1 MKFSASEQNFVVT
14 ECEDSDLLDLLVEA
28 SSDDDITIDTA
39 DKTEKEEVPKK
50 SDAPDNNSADDET
63 VTESKLS
70 LNDIFS
76 FKNFVSEMVE
86 SEGGNATKKETI
98 KDLSDDV
105 DDVEDR
111 YDDAKKK
118 LVRGFYS
125 DDEFDD
131 VTDDHQKKL
140 SELKDKIN
148 KLK

>member
-28 SSDDDITIDTA
+28 SSDDDIDTSTA
-39 DKTEKEEVPKK
+39 DETEKEKTPKK
-50 SDAPDNNSADDET
+50 SEVPDDDGPI
-63 VTESKLS
+63 TESKLS

-86 SEGGNATKKETI
+86 SENDNKTKKENL

>member
-28 SSDDDITIDTA
+28 SSDDDIDTSTA
-39 DKTEKEEVPKK
+39 DETEKEKTPKK
-50 SDAPDNNSADDET
+50 SEVPDDEPI
-63 VTESKLS
+63 TESKLS

-86 SEGGNATKKETI
+86 SENDNKTKKENL

>member
-28 SSDDDITIDTA
+28 SSDDDIDTSTA
-39 DKTEKEEVPKK
+39 DEIEKEKTPKK
-50 SDAPDNNSADDET
+50 SEVPDDDEPI
-63 VTESKLS
+63 TESKLS
-70 LNDIFS
+70 LSDIFS

-86 SEGGNATKKETI
+86 SENDNKTKKENI

>member
-28 SSDDDITIDTA
+28 SSDDDIDTSTA
-39 DKTEKEEVPKK
+39 DETEKEKTPKK
-50 SDAPDNNSADDET
+50 SEVPDDDET
-63 VTESKLS
+63 ITESKLS

-86 SEGGNATKKETI
+86 SENDNKTKKENL

>member
-28 SSDDDITIDTA
+28 SSNDDINTSTA
-39 DKTEKEEVPKK
+39 DETEKEKTPNKSEVP
-50 SDAPDNNSADDET
+50 DDEPI
-63 VTESKLS
+63 TESKLS

-86 SEGGNATKKETI
+86 SENDNKPKKENL

>member
-1 MKFSASEQNFVVT
+1 
-14 ECEDSDLLDLLVEA
+14 
-28 SSDDDITIDTA
+28 
-39 DKTEKEEVPKK
+39 
-50 SDAPDNNSADDET
+50 
-63 VTESKLS
+63 
-70 LNDIFS
+70 
-76 FKNFVSEMVE
+76 MVE
-86 SEGGNATKKETI
+86 SENDNKTKKENL